1 MHHASKG
8 RGLRMF
14 SAAASLLLSF
24 VVLSGG
30 MAAHAQSADDEKKI
44 DSLILGWVRIAPGG
58 NNDGFE
64 RLARRIE

>member
-1 MHHASKG
+1 MDARSLG
-8 RGLRMF
+8 
-14 SAAASLLLSF
+14 AALPRAR
-24 VVLSGG
+24 
-30 MAAHAQSADDEKKI
+30 KKI